1 MLFIQDKKGSDK
13 MAEFKNIVITK
24 QGQALMA
31 KILSG
36 MGNVTFTRID
46 VSDMTY
52 TDNQLEELIELT
64 DVKQS
69 VPINKGTKINEA
81 AVKLEAALTN
91 KDLEIGYHMQTIGL
105 YASDGEDEILYGV
118 MIAKVATWMPPFN
131 GVGESC
137 AIFNMYVTVGN
148 TNHVSLDI
156 ASGVYATVT
165 MLNEVK
171 DIADSKIDKKADQML
186 TSLGDST
193 IFNLETGY
201 YPVSKAAITEA
212 MANAGNAPV
221 INPDA
226 NRGYCNVLGA
236 YLTVVKYD
244 KNNIYCN
251 LKVVNDLQGR
261 SGIQLQMKEFINLYF
276 GNNSPLSDGRIS
288 TGWIENTDEQLS
300 YGSTSPTRNSKVKY
314 ALDTKVN
321 VADVE
326 ASLSPTSTNPI
337 QSKAVYQA
345 IQGLGGSGGG
355 GLLTR
360 IWSGNARSDKTS
372 INILV
377 NSDWYYYTDNDNLKV
392 LTLGLNIHRTPA
404 ESAYESP
411 KLIFVNIYNDL
422 VGYGG
427 LVYSSGNIS
436 AAYVHETLYG
446 SIIESSVSK
455 IDVSMLCAVDNFSG
469 QDKLRISSNFG
480 AKTNYC
486 YITDVF
492 VVIPKDEGGI

>member
-1 MLFIQDKKGSDK
+1 

-31 KILSG
+31 KILFG

-52 TDNQLEELIELT
+52 ADDQLEELIELT

-69 VPINKGTKINEA
+69 VPINKATKINEVV
-81 AVKLEAALTN
+81 VKLEAALTN

-105 YASDGEDEILYGV
+105 YASDEEDEILYGV
-118 MIAKVATWMPPFN
+118 MIANVAAWMPPFN

-186 TSLGDST
+186 TSLEDST

-201 YPVSKAAITEA
+201 YPVFKDAITEA
-212 MANAGNAPV
+212 TANAGNAPA

-226 NRGYCNVLGA
+226 NPGSGYCNVLGA

-244 KNNIYCN
+244 KNNIYCD
-251 LKVVNDLQGR
+251 LKVVNDVQGQA
-261 SGIQLQMKEFINLYF
+261 GIQLQMKEFINLYF
-276 GNNSPLSDGRIS
+276 GTNSPLSDGRSS

-300 YGSTSPTRNSKVKY
+300 YGSTSPARNSKVKN

-345 IQGLGGSGGG
+345 IQELGGSGGNS
-355 GLLTR
+355 LIR
-360 IWSGNARSDKTS
+360 VWSGNVRSDKTS

-377 NSDWYYYTDNDNLKV
+377 NSDWYYYTGNDSLKV

-411 KLIFVNIYNDL
+411 KLIFVNIYRDL
-422 VGYGG
+422 KGYGEI
-427 LVYSSGNIS
+427 VYSIGNMS

-446 SIIESSVSK
+446 SIAESSVSK
-455 IDVSMLCAVDNFSG
+455 IDVSMLCTVDNYGG
-469 QDKLRISSNFG
+469 QDKLRISSYYG

-486 YITDVF
+486 HITDVF
-492 VVIPKDEGGI
+492 IVVPKDEGGI